1 MNERME
7 RLTYKNYIEEYE
19 VNFEKS
25 SDKNWSIAESDTHI
39 KVTGE
44 PIEKLGEL
52 EDVLE
57 KYGIDNLDEFIKEY
71 SSRNIR
77 LANDNYALEQELT
90 ELKQKA
96 IVPKFK
102 ISQTLYMIPT
112 QSNGLSKIK
121 DYILLSVSLSDI
133 GIRYDLSLK
142 EKEKGIEP
150 FYCASEDMFEKSIFA
165 TTEEAEQILALVELK
180 GEEQ

>member
-1 MNERME
+1 ME

-57 KYGIDNLDEFIKEY
+57 EFELTSAEDLRNYLNFQDNMAIWEGELNYKNKISDLEQQLHDLPKKIVEEIRDCLLDFSNGWWRYFMTDGCEYMLAIDLQGCLDEIIDTILKKYGGEDE
-71 SSRNIR
+71 
-77 LANDNYALEQELT
+77 
-90 ELKQKA
+90 
-96 IVPKFK
+96 
-102 ISQTLYMIPT
+102 
-112 QSNGLSKIK
+112 
-121 DYILLSVSLSDI
+121 
-133 GIRYDLSLK
+133 
-142 EKEKGIEP
+142 
-150 FYCASEDMFEKSIFA
+150 
-165 TTEEAEQILALVELK
+165 
-180 GEEQ
+180 